1 MHAEEECRMS
11 RWLVAIFLV
20 FVGCCGNAV
29 AQTWPSK
36 PIHAIVPFAAGSA
49 TDVVPR
55 SVLEPLS
62 ARLGQPIVVENRG
75 GAGTTI
81 GAAMVAKAEPDGYTL
96 LATSSAHTLVPT
108 VYPNAPYDTAADFAA
123 VVSLG
128 TSPNVLV
135 VSPSKG
141 FKTARDLVAAAKA
154 KPGSFNFASAG
165 VGTATHLSAER
176 FRMAAGFTAV
186 HIPFRG
192 GAEAITEVLSGRADF
207 LFTPVAIAL
216 PQIRAGNLV
225 ALAVSSP
232 KRAALLPDVPS
243 VLELFPNSDYPFWI
257 GIFMPAKTPRD
268 IVEKF
273 HNEAVKTMQLP
284 NVKER
289 LETLGMEPMPLT
301 PAAFDAQVRAEIGT
315 TGALAKAAGLK
326 PNQ

>member
-1 MHAEEECRMS
+1 ML
-11 RWLVAIFLV
+11 RWLLLISALLF
-20 FVGCCGNAV
+20 GWGGKAV

-36 PIHAIVPFAAGSA
+36 PIHAIIAFAAGSA
-49 TDVVPR
+49 TDIIPRVVF
-55 SVLEPLS
+55 EPLS
-62 ARLGQPIVVENRG
+62 AQLGQPIVVENRG
-75 GAGTTI
+75 GGGTTI
-81 GAAMVAKAEPDGYTL
+81 AAAMVAKAEPDGYTL

-108 VYPNAPYDTAADFAA
+108 VYPNASYDTVADFAA

-141 FKTARDLVAAAKA
+141 FKTAQDLVAAGKA
-154 KPGSFNFASAG
+154 RPGSFNFASAG
-165 VGTATHLSAER
+165 VGSATHLSAER
-176 FRMAAGFTAV
+176 FRMAAGFDAV

-192 GAEAITEVLSGRADF
+192 GAEALTEVLSGRAEF
-207 LFTPVAIAL
+207 YFCPLGTAL
-216 PQIRAGNLV
+216 QQIRDGKLL
-225 ALAVSSP
+225 ALAVSGP

-257 GIFMPAKTPRD
+257 GVFMPAKTPRD
-268 IVEKF
+268 IIENF
-273 HNEAVKTMQLP
+273 YRDALKTMQSP

-289 LETLGMEPMPLT
+289 LETLGMAPMPLT
-301 PAAFDAQVRAEIGT
+301 PAEFDAHVRAEIGT

>member
-1 MHAEEECRMS
+1 MTERCRIPC
-11 RWLVAIFLV
+11 WLVGLLV
-20 FVGCCGNAV
+20 VVLGGCGHAL
-29 AQTWPSK
+29 AQAWPSK
-36 PIHAIVPFAAGSA
+36 PLHAIVPFAAGSA

-62 ARLGQPIVVENRG
+62 AQLRQPIVVENRG

-81 GAAMVAKAEPDGYTL
+81 GAAIVAKAEPDGYTL

-108 VYPNAPYDTAADFAA
+108 VYPHAPYDTAADFAA

-135 VSPSKG
+135 VSPAKG
-141 FKTARDLVAAAKA
+141 FKTAQDLVAAAKA
-154 KPGSFNFASAG
+154 KPGGLNFSSAG
-165 VGTATHLSAER
+165 VGSATHLSAER
-176 FRMAAGFTAV
+176 FRMAAGFEAV

-207 LFTPVAIAL
+207 LFTPLGTAL
-216 PQIRAGNLV
+216 PHVRAGNLV

-232 KRAALLPDVPS
+232 KRAALLPEVPS

-268 IVEKF
+268 IIETF
-273 HNEAVKTMQLP
+273 HREAVKAMQLP

-289 LETLGMEPMPLT
+289 LATLGMEPMPAT
-301 PAAFDAQVRAEIGT
+301 PAEFDARVRAEIGT
-315 TGALAKAAGLK
+315 TGMLAKAAGLQ

>member
-1 MHAEEECRMS
+1 MP
-11 RWLVAIFLV
+11 RWLTLLV
-20 FVGCCGNAV
+20 FVGCCGNAA

-55 SVLEPLS
+55 AVLEPLS
-62 ARLGQPIVVENRG
+62 AQLGQPIVVENRG

-81 GAAMVAKAEPDGYTL
+81 GATMVAKAESDGYTL

-108 VYPNAPYDTAADFAA
+108 VYPHASYDTATDFAA

-176 FRMAAGFTAV
+176 FRVPARFEAV

-216 PQIRAGNLV
+216 PQIRAGNFV
-225 ALAVSSP
+225 PLAVSSLNEQRSCP
-232 KRAALLPDVPS
+232 MCRAYS
-243 VLELFPNSDYPFWI
+243 NYFP
-257 GIFMPAKTPRD
+257 TPITRSGS
-268 IVEKF
+268 
-273 HNEAVKTMQLP
+273 ASS
-284 NVKER
+284 
-289 LETLGMEPMPLT
+289 
-301 PAAFDAQVRAEIGT
+301 
-315 TGALAKAAGLK
+315 
-326 PNQ
+326 

>member
-1 MHAEEECRMS
+1 MP
-11 RWLVAIFLV
+11 RWLIVVSALLL
-20 FVGCCGNAV
+20 GWSGEAV

-36 PIHAIVPFAAGSA
+36 PIRAIIAFAAGSA
-49 TDVVPR
+49 TDVIPR
-55 SVLEPLS
+55 VVFEPLS
-62 ARLGQPIVVENRG
+62 AQLGQPIVVENRG

-81 GAAMVAKAEPDGYTL
+81 AGAMVAKAEPDGYTL

-123 VVSLG
+123 AVSLG

-154 KPGSFNFASAG
+154 SPGSFNFASAG
-165 VGTATHLSAER
+165 VGSATHLSAER
-176 FRMAAGFTAV
+176 FRMAAGFDAV

-192 GAEAITEVLSGRADF
+192 GAEALTEVLSGRAEF
-207 LFTPVAIAL
+207 YFCPLGTAL
-216 PQIRAGNLV
+216 PQVREGKLL

-257 GIFMPAKTPRD
+257 GVFMPAKTPRD
-268 IVEKF
+268 IIEKF
-273 HNEAVKTMQLP
+273 HREAAKTMQSP

-301 PAAFDAQVRAEIGT
+301 PAEFDAHVRAEIGT
-315 TGALAKAAGLK
+315 TGALARAAGLK
-326 PNQ
+326 PTQ